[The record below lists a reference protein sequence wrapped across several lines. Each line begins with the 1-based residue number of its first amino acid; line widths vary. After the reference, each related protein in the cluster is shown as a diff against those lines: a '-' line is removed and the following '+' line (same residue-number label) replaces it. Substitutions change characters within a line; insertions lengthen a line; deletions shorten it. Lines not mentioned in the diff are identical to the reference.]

1 MKDYY
6 YILGVPPNATE
17 QQIRTAYKK
26 LSILFHPDKNGGDKF
41 FEDRFKEIQEAY
53 QALAENQR
61 RDDYDQQLNNFH
73 QPDTQSQYNTAAPVI
88 RVFDVS
94 KKMVAE
100 GELITITWSVQN
112 ADSLHI
118 SPIGLLPATGTKT
131 IRLPNLVGKPLVT
144 LTLIATNTFIQQS
157 VEKQLIIENKN
168 FKNKPIQYLQ
178 EKNPIAEKR
187 PAPVENR
194 STPAKE
200 NSYQNALVTIPKKE
214 KKAKEA
220 TTTSEGNPKTAIY
233 AYVTMAIMIFLA
245 VVMAYY
251 VYQLN
256 SLKP

>member
-53 QALAENQR
+53 QALCENNR
-61 RDDYDQQLNNFH
+61 RDDYNQQLNDFQ
-73 QPDTQSQYNTAAPVI
+73 QPEQQSQYNAAAPII
-88 RVFDVS
+88 RNFDVS
-94 KKMVAE
+94 KKIVNE
-100 GELITITWSVQN
+100 GELLTITWNVQN

-118 SPIGLLPATGTKT
+118 SPIGLLPTNGTKT
-131 IRLPNLVGKPLVT
+131 IRLPNLVGKPFVA

-168 FKNKPIQYLQ
+168 FKNKPLQYL
-178 EKNPIAEKR
+178 EAKNPVADNR
-187 PAPVENR
+187 PIVN
-194 STPAKE
+194 KE
-200 NSYQNALVTIPKKE
+200 PKNQNALVTIAKKE
-214 KKAKEA
+214 KQIKN
-220 TTTSEGNPKTAIY
+220 TQNTLTLSSEGNPKTAIY
-233 AYVTMAIMIFLA
+233 AYLTMAIMAVLA
-245 VVMAYY
+245 LVMVYY

-256 SLKP
+256 SLKF